1 MAARVLL
8 PLILLVPVLVTCVL
22 ITTAKWLPRWALDL
36 LALLAVAAEV
46 VLTALLLPVVAGGRA
61 IEWSGGWH
69 PGAGGLT
76 VGIALVADGT
86 STGLAL
92 VIGVLALAAGVF
104 GWHYF
109 EEVQAHYRS
118 LLLLFTTGMLGFAFA
133 GDIFTMFVFF
143 ELMGAAAYALT
154 GFHVEEPESVQ
165 AGFTFGVLNSLGAY
179 LTLTGIGLLYAR
191 TGQLNLAA
199 LGAAGPGHDLP
210 ALAAFG
216 LISVGWLVKA
226 AAVPFHFWLAD
237 AHAAAPSPVCV
248 LFSGVMAP
256 LGVYGIGR
264 VYWTVYGDVPSA
276 RHLFLVL
283 GIVTALVGSI
293 MCFTQQHLK
302 RMLAY
307 STIAHTGVFLIGLSA
322 LDSTGA
328 VGSWL
333 YLAGHAGVKGALFL
347 VAGILL
353 ARYASVN
360 EAELHGRARAD
371 KVAAVVWLV
380 AALALAGLPPFGVSL
395 GKDVL
400 DHHHPDTVVV
410 LVLVSILTGAAVLR
424 AGLRVFLGFGRA
436 PEVDP
441 DTTSGS
447 DEVPDTGEELP
458 RTPVTMAGAAI
469 GLLAAG
475 LAVGVVP
482 AVAEY
487 ARRAGATFTD
497 HAGYVAQALHGK
509 VSTVALPEPAAW
521 STVAVLVGLGTTAGA
536 VLLALLAIRVH
547 GTVRWLRAPLA
558 VLHRAH
564 SGHTGDYAAWL
575 TVGAVVVAALLMA

>member
-1 MAARVLL
+1 M
-8 PLILLVPVLVTCVL
+8 
-22 ITTAKWLPRWALDL
+22 
-36 LALLAVAAEV
+36 
-46 VLTALLLPVVAGGRA
+46 
-61 IEWSGGWH
+61 
-69 PGAGGLT
+69 
-76 VGIALVADGT
+76 
-86 STGLAL
+86 
-92 VIGVLALAAGVF
+92 
-104 GWHYF
+104 
-109 EEVQAHYRS
+109 
-118 LLLLFTTGMLGFAFA
+118 
-133 GDIFTMFVFF
+133 
-143 ELMGAAAYALT
+143 
-154 GFHVEEPESVQ
+154 
-165 AGFTFGVLNSLGAY
+165 
-179 LTLTGIGLLYAR
+179 
-191 TGQLNLAA
+191 
-199 LGAAGPGHDLP
+199 
-210 ALAAFG
+210 
-216 LISVGWLVKA
+216 KA

-264 VYWTVYGDVPSA
+264 VYWTVYADAPSA

-283 GIVTALVGSI
+283 GIVTAVVGSV

-322 LDSTGA
+322 LDSTGIM
-328 VGSWL
+328 GSWL

-360 EAELHGRARAD
+360 EAELHGRARTD

-400 DHHHPDTVVV
+400 DHHHPDTAIV
-410 LVLVSILTGAAVLR
+410 LAVVSILTGAAVLR
-424 AGLRVFLGFGRA
+424 AGLRVFLGVGRE
-436 PEVDP
+436 PKVDP
-441 DTTSGS
+441 DTSSGK

-469 GLLAAG
+469 VLLVAG

-487 ARRAGATFTD
+487 ARHAAATFTD
-497 HAGYVAQALHGK
+497 HAGYVAQALHGAAHA
-509 VSTVALPEPAAW
+509 VVAPEPAEW
-521 STVAVLVGLGTTAGA
+521 SLLAVLAGLGTTVGA
-536 VLLALLAIRVH
+536 VLLALLAVRVRD
-547 GTVRWLRAPLA
+547 TIRWLRPALA

-575 TVGAVVVAALLMA
+575 TVGAVTVAALLMA